1 MYTPEGIYLGL
12 AGEERIM
19 MDLKMC
25 NRHGLIAG
33 ASGTGKTITMK
44 VMAESFSDA
53 GVPVFLCDVK
63 GDVSGLAE
71 PGAQNAGM
79 EKRIDKFGLR
89 EVFQYK
95 PYPVTFWD
103 VYQEQ
108 GHPIR
113 ATVSDMGP
121 DLLSRIL
128 GLSPAQEGVLNI
140 VFRIADDHGLLL
152 TDLKDLRAMLNY
164 VGEHRAEYLTS
175 YGNVTPQSLG
185 GIVRALLPLGCEVR
199 VLMPCYRCI
208 PEKYR
213 DLLGYLPQ
221 QFGYYKNNTPV
232 QYLDYLAALKN
243 MSKQTAKEKIEQLLE
258 LVGLSDVADK
268 KMKKFSGGMIQRVGI
283 AQAMLND
290 PKILILDEPT
300 AGLDPKERARFRN
313 ILSTLSKDRIVIL
326 STHIVSDIESI
337 ANQVILLKD
346 RKLYR
351 MDTVSNICKTL
362 EGRVYERVMEDRA
375 FDTFQDT
382 HLILSVRQE
391 QEHMQVR
398 YYSSKPEEGSMNC
411 TPNLEDVFLVT
422 YQEEPA

>member
-1 MYTPEGIYLGL
+1 MLTLSHVSKSYGKFSAVEDISL
-12 AGEERIM
+12 EME
-19 MDLKMC
+19 
-25 NRHGLIAG
+25 HGLYGMLAPNG
-33 ASGTGKTITMK
+33 AGKTTLIKMIATLL
-44 VMAESFSDA
+44 
-53 GVPVFLCDVK
+53 VPTQGEIL
-63 GDVSGLAE
+63 
-71 PGAQNAGM
+71 
-79 EKRIDKFGLR
+79 
-89 EVFQYK
+89 
-95 PYPVTFWD
+95 WD
-103 VYQEQ
+103 
-108 GHPIR
+108 GIPI
-113 ATVSDMGP
+113 AK
-121 DLLSRIL
+121 L
-128 GLSPAQEGVLNI
+128 G
-140 VFRIADDHGLLL
+140 
-152 TDLKDLRAMLNY
+152 
-164 VGEHRAEYLTS
+164 
-175 YGNVTPQSLG
+175 
-185 GIVRALLPLGCEVR
+185 
-199 VLMPCYRCI
+199 
-208 PEKYR
+208 EKYR

-221 QFGYYKNNTPV
+221 QFGYYQNNTPV

-243 MSKQTAKEKIEQLLE
+243 MPKQTAKEKIEQLLE

-362 EGRVYERVMEDRA
+362 EGRVYERVMEDRV

-398 YYSSKPEEGSMNC
+398 YYSSRPEENSRSC